1 MSKEKKHKKGLT
13 AFGIIV
19 LVLVLILAIIIGG
32 TYWYINSKL
41 SKIQKVDID
50 ENDLNVSAQAEEQLA
65 DYRNIAIF
73 GIDSRE
79 DTYDKGNRS
88 DCIIIASINNKTK
101 DVKLVSVYRDTYVQ
115 VEGHGLD
122 KITHAYSYGEA
133 PLAIKTLNTN
143 LDLNIKEFVT
153 VNFDAVK
160 EIIDDIGGISMNI
173 TAEEVPHISGITKAG
188 TYNLTGEQALA
199 YARIRYA
206 TGGDYK
212 RTERMRDVLTA
223 VVNKVK
229 TFNISQLNI
238 LVDQVLPRV
247 YTNITANDIFGLL
260 PSAPNFKIV
269 ESLGWP
275 YDTKG
280 KTMDRWYGIPITL
293 ESNVTRLHQEV
304 FEQKDYSPSDTVKNI
319 SNQNYKLLILGSAL
333 NELKTKTKYQEEIEN
348 IVQTISSKVIFTGFI
363 KYEEINKFYSIAD
376 IAVLP
381 SIWDDPAPLTVI
393 ESLVSGLPI
402 ITTNSGGIPEYAT
415 NGSAIIIERNKDL
428 VENLSKSINL
438 LLNDEAKLKEM
449 SISAKKVSKDLT
461 LNNYYN
467 NFIDIM
473 KKG

>member
-1 MSKEKKHKKGLT
+1 MEEEKKKRKGLK

-19 LVLVLILAIIIGG
+19 LVLIIILVLIIGS
-32 TYWYINSKL
+32 TFWFVNKKL
-41 SKIQKVDID
+41 SKMQKIDID
-50 ENDLNVSAQAEEQLA
+50 ENNLNVSAQAKEQLA

-79 DTYDKGNRS
+79 DTYSKGNRS

-101 DVKLVSVYRDTYVQ
+101 EVKLVSVYRDTYVQ
-115 VEGHGLD
+115 IEGHGLD

-160 EIIDDIGGISMNI
+160 EIVDDIGGISMNI
-173 TAEEVPHISGITKAG
+173 TSEEVPHIAGIKKAG

-229 TFNISQLNI
+229 TFNISQLNT

-247 YTNITANDIFGLL
+247 YTNITASDIFALL
-260 PSAPNFKIV
+260 PSATSFKIT
-269 ESLGWP
+269 ESIGWP
-275 YDTKG
+275 YETKG

-293 ESNVTRLHQEV
+293 ESNVTKLQQEV
-304 FEQKDYSPSDTVKNI
+304 FGNTNYTPSETVKQI
-319 SNQNYKLLILGSAL
+319 SDDIVA
-333 NELKTKTKYQEEIEN
+333 KT
-348 IVQTISSKVIFTGFI
+348 G
-363 KYEEINKFYSIAD
+363 YS
-376 IAVLP
+376 
-381 SIWDDPAPLTVI
+381 
-393 ESLVSGLPI
+393 
-402 ITTNSGGIPEYAT
+402 N
-415 NGSAIIIERNKDL
+415 
-428 VENLSKSINL
+428 
-438 LLNDEAKLKEM
+438 
-449 SISAKKVSKDLT
+449 
-461 LNNYYN
+461 
-467 NFIDIM
+467 
-473 KKG
+473 